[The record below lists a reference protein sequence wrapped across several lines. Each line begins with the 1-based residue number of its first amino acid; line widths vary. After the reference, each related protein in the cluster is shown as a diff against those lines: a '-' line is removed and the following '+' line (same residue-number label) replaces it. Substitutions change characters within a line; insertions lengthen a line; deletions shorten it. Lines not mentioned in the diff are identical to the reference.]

1 MSVISKIGRTI
12 WRSTYSTKLMR
23 LIRDRLRPTMEV
35 MCISLM
41 VRSISLLLAALISSP
56 RSTTWSRISTN
67 VDTLGKIVV

>member
-1 MSVISKIGRTI
+1 
-12 WRSTYSTKLMR
+12 
-23 LIRDRLRPTMEV
+23 MEV